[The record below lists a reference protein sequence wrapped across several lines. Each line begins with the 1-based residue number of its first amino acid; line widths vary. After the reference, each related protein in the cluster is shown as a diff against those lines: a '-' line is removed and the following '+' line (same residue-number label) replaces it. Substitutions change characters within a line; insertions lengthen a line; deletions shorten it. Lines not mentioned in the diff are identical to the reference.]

1 MLSLMPLT
9 CESDVPLTLFLTVS
23 AYVPVLGIPYSATP
37 SPTPSAPKHP
47 S

>member
-9 CESDVPLTLFLTVS
+9 CKSDVPLTLFLTVS
-23 AYVPVLGIPYSATP
+23 AYPYSATP

>member
-23 AYVPVLGIPYSATP
+23 AYVPVLGYSESDAERAQA
-37 SPTPSAPKHP
+37 SQLS
-47 S
+47 